1 MERTQ
6 SLAGTCSQIDMHMR
20 TLEDLR
26 MELSSIER
34 GALGLNEYQQCAA
47 QTYRGPREG
56 KEKFEFL
63 LLGLFGEVG
72 SLLSE
77 LKKKQRDPNS
87 YVSYKASSLEETGD
101 VLWYLANAVGHCGM
115 HLQVI
120 AQHTLSVANLR
131 TFNDL
136 QPQSS
141 LFHGPADP
149 SHVRSGLLALAGSVG
164 TLLRRH
170 RTSTDVDGF
179 ASGIAEI
186 FGQLVAASNDA
197 QIDLGDAAIANL
209 SKVLARWPVRLEW
222 GELLDAS
229 NDPAEQLPRQMLVR
243 FEERQVNGRSCVY
256 QSING
261 VQVGDP
267 LTDNREQ
274 KDDYR
279 FHDVFHLAFAGILS
293 WSPVLRSLLQVRR
306 KSSPDTNENQ
316 DGARAK
322 ITEEGISNWI
332 FSHGLRHQAFEYVES
347 VDFDLLKTIGEM
359 VKGYEVERLPPWA
372 WEHAILEAFRAF
384 RFLRQ
389 HRGGVVSVDLNRRSL
404 QVFLER
410 PPESVC

>member
-1 MERTQ
+1 
-6 SLAGTCSQIDMHMR
+6 MR
-20 TLEDLR
+20 SIEDLR
-26 MELSSIER
+26 SELGSCGH

-47 QTYRGPREG
+47 QTYCGPRDG
-56 KEKFEFL
+56 SEKFEFL

-101 VLWYLANAVGHCGM
+101 VLWYLANVVGHCGVT
-115 HLQVI
+115 LQEI
-120 AQHTLSVANLR
+120 ASHTLAGARLR

-136 QPQSS
+136 QPQNS

-164 TLLRRH
+164 ALLLRH
-170 RTSTDVDGF
+170 RTFTDGDGF
-179 ASGIAEI
+179 ASGLSEI
-186 FGQLVAASNDA
+186 FGQFVAASNDA

-209 SKVLARWPVRLEW
+209 SKVLARWPVRREW
-222 GELLDAS
+222 GELLDAAY
-229 NDPAEQLPRQMLVR
+229 DPTEQLPRLMQVR
-243 FEERQVNGRSCVY
+243 FDERQVGGRLYVY
-256 QSING
+256 QSMNG
-261 VQVGDP
+261 LDLGDP
-267 LTDNREQ
+267 LTDNRAQE
-274 KDDYR
+274 DDYR
-279 FHDVFHLAFAGILS
+279 FHDVFHLTFAGILG

-306 KSSPDTNENQ
+306 KSCPDLNENQ

-332 FSHGLRHQAFEYVES
+332 FSHGLRHQAFEHVES

-372 WEHAILEAFRAF
+372 WEHAILEAFRVF

-389 HRGGVVSVDLNRRSL
+389 HRGGVVSVDLNSRSL
-404 QVFLER
+404 
-410 PPESVC
+410 SVGSLTD